1 MKREIALAAGAL
13 SVLLASP
20 CVAAADD
27 RLDWQGMERRS
38 GAFAGMAVNMAMG
51 AKQKS
56 VPTARLKLG
65 FTQSYRAANSGVP
78 LRTSF
83 QGSAL
88 ELGLNA
94 GQPMLFIGG
103 GQSTKSLKRRAQ
115 LNGNSWLYVV
125 GGVAVAAA
133 AAFLIFADDDTNAE
147 PCVPGNC

>member
-1 MKREIALAAGAL
+1 MKRNLALAAGAL

-20 CVAAADD
+20 CLAASDD

-38 GAFAGMAVNMAMG
+38 GAFAGMAVNMTMG
-51 AKQKS
+51 ARQKAN
-56 VPTARLKLG
+56 PTARLKLG
-65 FTQSYRAANSGVP
+65 FTQSYRAANGVP

-94 GQPMLFIGG
+94 GEPTLFIGG
-103 GQSTKSLKRRAQ
+103 QNTKSLKRRAQ
-115 LNGNSWLYVV
+115 LNGGNSWLYVA

-147 PCVPGNC
+147 PCTPGNC